1 MLKKEKIFHIV
12 NEILSEEKD
21 LFDDPELFLV
31 NIKLSTNNR
40 ITVHV
45 DSLNSVKISDCAKLS
60 KRIESKLDREEED
73 FELVVSSAGLD
84 QAFKVKEQYKKN
96 IGKQIKL
103 LDLAG
108 NRYKGEL
115 IKTTESG
122 IEIRQDFK
130 KKKEQNLK
138 SAEQIIKFEFD
149 QIKEAKV
156 IITF

>member
-1 MLKKEKIFHIV
+1 MVKKEKILIVV

-31 NIKLSTNNR
+31 DVKVSTDNR

-45 DSLNSVKISDCAKLS
+45 DSFKGVKISDCAKLS
-60 KRIESKLDREEED
+60 KSIENRLDREKDD

-84 QAFKVKEQYKKN
+84 QAFKVKDQYKKN

-103 LDLAG
+103 LG
-108 NRYKGEL
+108 KEGERYKGEL
-115 IKTTESG
+115 INVTETG
-122 IEIRQDFK
+122 IEMKQDKNNK
-130 KKKEQNLK
+130 KKQKESDIK
-138 SAEQIIKFEFD
+138 PIIKFDFD

-156 IITF
+156 VIIF